1 MSTGSHY
8 VVVTGGAGYI
18 GSHICKSLALT
29 GFTPVSYDDLSTGN
43 AWAVKWGPLETG
55 DILDADRLR
64 TVVEA
69 YRPVAVM
76 HLAASAL
83 VGESVREPSLYYRN
97 NVVGSLNVLDVC
109 RAAGVSRL
117 VFASSCS
124 VYGVPRHLPVSENTA
139 VDPLS
144 PYGASKLMLER
155 VLREYEAAY
164 GLRYA
169 SLRYFN
175 VAGADADG
183 ELGECREVETHIIP
197 LAINAV
203 LGQGGPFQVMGTD
216 YPNPDGT
223 AIRDYIHVYDVAE
236 ANLAALRH
244 LLAGGNSVLCNL
256 GSGKGHSVRQILDGI
271 ASVAG
276 RAVPCVQAPRRVG
289 DPPAVIADI
298 STAAKQLNWSPR
310 QSSLATLIAS
320 AWQWHLIRP
329 RPAGPRRDR

>member
-1 MSTGSHY
+1 MTIAKEKIL
-8 VVVTGGAGYI
+8 VTGGAGYI
-18 GSHICKSLALT
+18 GSQICKALALT
-29 GFTPVSYDDLSTGN
+29 GYLPVSYDNLSTGN

-64 TVVEA
+64 GVVETH
-69 YRPVAVM
+69 RPAAAI

-109 RAAGVSRL
+109 RAAGVATL
-117 VFASSCS
+117 IFASSCS
-124 VYGVPRHLPVSENTA
+124 VYGVPRHLPVSEDTA

-175 VAGADADG
+175 VAGADV

-197 LAINAV
+197 LAIDAV
-203 LGQGGPFQVMGTD
+203 LGQRGPFQVMGTD
-216 YPNPDGT
+216 YPTPDGT
-223 AIRDYIHVYDVAE
+223 AIRDYVHVCDLAE
-236 ANLAALRH
+236 AHILALRH
-244 LLAGGNSVLCNL
+244 LLAGGNSVVCNL
-256 GSGKGHSVRQILDGI
+256 GSGKGHSVQQILDGI

-276 RAVPCVQAPRRVG
+276 KTVPCVQAPRRVG

-298 STAAKQLNWSPR
+298 ATAAEQLNWSPR

-320 AWQWHLIRP
+320 AWQWHAIRP
-329 RPAGPRRDR
+329 RPASSRSDR